1 MQRQLMVIRYFL
13 ALGLI
18 AVLTAACSQAAKTPG
33 AGEARQFSTACDKAN
48 DGKDVAVEGYLR
60 FPESFTGSKDVILR
74 LYETPN
80 FDGSPIGVQIDF
92 GTQAN
97 QVKAV
102 ADQYSDSDLTVYLA
116 NGGPAQ
122 FGSKV
127 KVSGYVYFPLVGQD
141 FTCGLE
147 NPYIESAE

>member
-1 MQRQLMVIRYFL
+1 MQRQLKVGRFFL
-13 ALGLI
+13 ALGFF
-18 AVLTAACSQAAKTPG
+18 AVFMAACSQTAKTAG
-33 AGEARQFSTACDKAN
+33 VGEAKQFSTACDKAN
-48 DGKDVAVEGYLR
+48 DGKNVAVEGYLR
-60 FPESFTGSKDVILR
+60 FPESFTGSKDVVLR
-74 LYETPN
+74 LYETSN

-116 NGGPAQ
+116 DGGPAQ

-127 KVSGYVYFPLVGQD
+127 KVSGYVYYPLVGQD
-141 FTCGLE
+141 FTCGLDT
-147 NPYIESAE
+147 PYLESAE